1 MQEASLSAGKAVAI
15 FYILHNSI
23 FGQNA
28 SQKNFYYF
36 IQIPRG
42 PELERCNDF
51 THAVKNGK
59 MWKNTLFLL
68 LLWNLFV
75 ACNAYFSSTR
85 AFFDTSRVGGMLIL
99 NSDFGILVL
108 VFGFTQCLLIFSC

>member
-42 PELERCNDF
+42 PELEHCNDF

-59 MWKNTLFLL
+59 M
-68 LLWNLFV
+68 
-75 ACNAYFSSTR
+75 
-85 AFFDTSRVGGMLIL
+85 
-99 NSDFGILVL
+99 
-108 VFGFTQCLLIFSC
+108 